1 MAELQRAVLF
11 TSMACAAIA
20 MAQNPPKKPPP
31 PVEIGKTSDD
41 PVRVQST
48 LVNDTG
54 QIAHD
59 LHITGST
66 KDTSIVG
73 AGATLTPNPFS
84 SRSLS
89 YSRDDNN
96 NQNPKSITG
105 YYSGGSVAKN
115 GKIDLDL
122 IAYLDRENN
131 LYVSAYWTNENG
143 KSIGSAL
150 HMGFNIKGPIS
161 SSGGGDPL
169 RQGGGGGAGNFNHP
183 FTFTN
188 PGDKPLDLLGVSY
201 FASMDYYGDMSTV
214 PWATIPP
221 VFTGKVTLLP
231 QEEWSTAFETT
242 GSYVGGNIYFK
253 LLLGDGQAAIYG
265 DHPVIPEPETWAML
279 AGLGLVGFAA
289 NRRLRA
295 SRSPR

>member
-20 MAQNPPKKPPP
+20 MAQNPTKKPPP

-84 SRSLS
+84 GKALG
-89 YSRDDNN
+89 YDLDNNN
-96 NQNPKSITG
+96 NQNPRSITWN
-105 YYSGGSVAKN
+105 YFGGSVAKN

-131 LYVSAYWTNENG
+131 LYVSAHWTKKDG
-143 KSIGSAL
+143 TSIGSAL
-150 HMGFNIKGPIS
+150 DMGFNVKGPIS

-169 RQGGGGGAGNFNHP
+169 RQGGGVVP
-183 FTFTN
+183 ET
-188 PGDKPLDLLGVSY
+188 
-201 FASMDYYGDMSTV
+201 STIRSHLRT
-214 PWATIPP
+214 PATSRWISWACP
-221 VFTGKVTLLP
+221 TLP
-231 QEEWSTAFETT
+231 RWTTT
-242 GSYVGGNIYFK
+242 GTCPRCLGPPSLRS
-253 LLLGDGQAAIYG
+253 LLA
-265 DHPVIPEPETWAML
+265 
-279 AGLGLVGFAA
+279 
-289 NRRLRA
+289 R
-295 SRSPR
+295 